1 MVPVTLRISRREAL
15 TTLLATVT
23 LFACSRRAGE
33 RPPTLAA
40 ARENTTLHP
49 GDVIRMEIVGE
60 SDLPTEYQ
68 VASDGTITFPYVQ
81 TLEVAGLEPQALA
94 ERIRQALIDKK
105 ILQDPSVIVRV
116 TEYRSKMVTVL
127 GQVQKPGSFALSPGM
142 TLIQAISIAGGFTA
156 IAQKTR
162 VNLSRISEGHAK
174 TVVIDVESIYNGSNE
189 DIALQSGD
197 SIYVNERVF

>member
-1 MVPVTLRISRREAL
+1 MVPVTLRISRRDAL